1 MGWKGNLRTFSA
13 TMNRI
18 DRESKRKQREL
29 DKRYKLRE
37 KMEELAQAQ
46 YDVEVFENYIEQIQ
60 SLHKEGSELID
71 WIELKNEKAPS
82 EPKLEYPQMIQAEFL
97 FNTFKPNFLHK
108 IFNMTESKK
117 KSLLKN
123 IETSKVIDEQTYEQ
137 NLINYRQT
145 YQEWLEQVNLAERV
159 LNKEEKAL
167 LEVIEE
173 MNPFKEIHDLG
184 TSLEIVFKEN
194 TLYIELNVHSQNII
208 PNKVKSLLKS
218 GKLSVKDMTKSLY
231 NELYQDYVCSAILRV
246 AREIF
251 AIIPIEEV
259 IITAKDELLNKSI
272 GQEELLP
279 IVSVLISKHKFE
291 SLNLNLIDPS
301 DSMTNFI
308 HNMDFKKASGFKAVE
323 RIIFNKI
330 K

>member
-1 MGWKGNLRTFSA
+1 
-13 TMNRI
+13 MNRI

-60 SLHKEGSELID
+60 SLHKEGSELIN
-71 WIELKNEKAPS
+71 WLKLKNEEAPL
-82 EPKLEYPQMIQAEFL
+82 EPKLEYTKMIQAEFR

-123 IETSKVIDEQTYEQ
+123 IETSKVIDEQAYEQ
-137 NLINYRQT
+137 SLINYRQT

-167 LEVIEE
+167 IEVIEE

-184 TSLEIVFKEN
+184 TSLEIMFKEN
-194 TLYIELNVHSQNII
+194 ILYIELNVHSQNII

-218 GKLSVKDMTKSLY
+218 GKLSVKDMPKSLY

-251 AIIPIEEV
+251 AILTIEEI
-259 IITAKDELLNKSI
+259 IITAKDELLNKST
-272 GQEELLP
+272 GHEELLP
-279 IVSVLISKHKFE
+279 IVSVLISKQKFE
-291 SLNLNLIDPS
+291 SLNLNLIDSS